1 MDLFKRAEK
10 QLEQKPLDLVNDN
23 LTEGNLN
30 IILIVKGTEKFLLM
44 SSKEN
49 TTTITSTFVS
59 NF

>member
-30 IILIVKGTEKFLLM
+30 ISLIVKGTEKFC
-44 SSKEN
+44 
-49 TTTITSTFVS
+49 
-59 NF
+59 